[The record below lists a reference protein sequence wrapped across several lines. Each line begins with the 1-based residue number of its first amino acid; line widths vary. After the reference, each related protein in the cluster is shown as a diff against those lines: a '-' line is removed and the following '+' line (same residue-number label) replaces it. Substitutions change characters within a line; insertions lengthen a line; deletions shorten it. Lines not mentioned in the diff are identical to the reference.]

1 MAKNDDYVVGLDVG
15 TIATRCVVAKPK
27 ERGALDILGV
37 GTRPSQGMR
46 KGMIVNLE
54 AAVEVIRGAVEDA
67 ELMSGK
73 SVGRAAV
80 SLSGER
86 TRSINYQ
93 GVVAVSGKNRAVLRE
108 DVNRVIEAARQV
120 QIPPDSEVLHVLPQE
135 YQIDGQDG
143 ISDPVGMSGDRLE
156 ANVHVV
162 TVLASAAQNLVTCIN
177 RAGVEVTDL
186 VLPSLAAAEA
196 VLTADERELG
206 VAMVDVGGGTTHI
219 AIFERG
225 SVWHTAV
232 LPVGGENVTKDIAVG
247 LRTPIPEAERI
258 KRHHAS
264 ALDRGDGQEET
275 LEVPPVGGRRAR
287 VISRAVL
294 SDVVQARTEEM
305 CRLMLQE
312 IERAGLLEAI
322 NAGLVVSGGG
332 SALDG
337 FAETAEQVFNLPVRP
352 GTLRRIGGLVDEVND
367 PTHAVSVG
375 LTAWAAAHRTDSVRA
390 PRGLAAALSAMP
402 QGGLSRAAGRVRQ
415 WFAELF

>member
-15 TIATRCVVAKPK
+15 TTSTCCLVAKPG

-37 GTRPSQGMR
+37 GQRPSQGMR

-54 AAVEVIRGAVEDA
+54 AAVEAIRGAVEDA

-73 SVGRAAV
+73 GVGQAAV

-120 QIPPDSEVLHVLPQE
+120 QIPQDSEVLHVLPQE

-143 ISDPVGMSGDRLE
+143 INDPVGMSGDRLE

-162 TVLASAAQNLVTCIN
+162 TVLASAAQNLVTCVN
-177 RAGVEVTDL
+177 RAGVEVSEL
-186 VLPSLAAAEA
+186 VLPALAAAEV
-196 VLTADERELG
+196 VLTPDERELG
-206 VAMVDVGGGTTHI
+206 VALVDIGGGTTHL
-219 AIFERG
+219 ALFERG
-225 SVWHTAV
+225 ALWHTAV
-232 LPVGGENVTKDIAVG
+232 LPVGGDNVTKDIAVG

-264 ALDRGDGQEET
+264 AVERAEDEEET
-275 LEVPPVGGRRAR
+275 IEVPPVGGRRAR
-287 VISRAVL
+287 VISRAFL
-294 SDVVQARTEEM
+294 SDVVRARTEEM
-305 CRLMLQE
+305 CRLIQQE
-312 IERAGLLEAI
+312 IEKAGLLEAI
-322 NAGLVVSGGG
+322 NAGLVLTGGG

-352 GTLRRIGGLVDEVND
+352 GGSRAVGGLVDEVSD
-367 PTHAVSVG
+367 PSCAVAVG
-375 LTAWAAAHRTDSVRA
+375 LAAWAASHRTQHLRSA
-390 PRGLAAALSAMP
+390 GGLAAALSTMP
-402 QGGLSRAAGRVRQ
+402 QGGISRAAGRVRQ